1 MNPIT
6 APTTRREEIV
16 DASTARWLWTLVE
29 NPCAA
34 SPTSRRSRGRPSRWR
49 CLRGFWRGY
58 FAGRERAA
66 RGGRAGPVVALFY
79 GFAPRMVERAL
90 PGVWALAAP
99 DAVLAARIE
108 GAVAAIAALDV
119 ATDEPMIA
127 EAASLAHH
135 AVEQADV
142 GGRALGRPTRRCPGR
157 RNRWPRCGSAATVLR
172 ELRGDGH
179 VAALLTSGLSGLDA
193 LDLRAGSDLDRA
205 VLQPARG

>member
-1 MNPIT
+1 M
-6 APTTRREEIV
+6 
-16 DASTARWLWTLVE
+16 
-29 NPCAA
+29 
-34 SPTSRRSRGRPSRWR
+34 
-49 CLRGFWRGY
+49 
-58 FAGRERAA
+58 
-66 RGGRAGPVVALFY
+66 VALFY

-142 GGRALGRPTRRCPGR
+142 GGRALGAANAALP
-157 RNRWPRCGSAATVLR
+157 WPEESVAALWHAATVLR